1 MLDVDRQTEDRFHR
15 ALDMLR
21 DPDAPFAAEVIYSLT
36 DLYGEHLQ
44 SFRDLWS
51 QLPAQR
57 RRDLIM
63 RLVDTAETNFELDFS
78 AIIYPAL
85 EDADDVVRKSAIE
98 GILEDSP
105 HRVIER
111 VMVIAQDDPIA
122 EVRAAAAATLGQFVL
137 LGEFGKL
144 PSHLNLRL
152 QDTVLALHN
161 NLNEDIDVRRRALE
175 AIANCGRKGV
185 LELIREAYYHDEL
198 PMRISAVFAM
208 GRSCDEIWEPQ
219 VLDELISEYPA
230 MRYEAARA
238 AGELEL
244 RRALPRLADLA
255 YEGDREI
262 QEMAIWAMGEIGG
275 SAANHL
281 LNELAALADETG
293 DDELADAVEEA
304 QSAASLAGDDM
315 LPLFDFSDYDLG
327 FDDDEDDELPFE
339 DVDDSF

>member
-1 MLDVDRQTEDRFHR
+1 MLDVDRQTEQRFHR
-15 ALDMLR
+15 ALDVLR
-21 DPDAPFAAEVIYSLT
+21 DPDAPFAAEAIYSLS
-36 DLYGEHLQ
+36 DLDGEHLQ
-44 SFRDLWS
+44 SFRALWS

-78 AIIYPAL
+78 TIIHPAL
-85 EDADDVVRKSAIE
+85 EDTDDEVRKTAVE

-105 HRVIER
+105 PRIIER
-111 VMVIAQDDPIA
+111 VMGIAQNDPIA

-137 LGEFGKL
+137 LGELGKL

-175 AIANCGRKGV
+175 AIANCGREGV
-185 LELIREAYYHDEL
+185 LDLIREAYYHDEL
-198 PMRISAVFAM
+198 PMRVSAVFAM
-208 GRSCDEIWEPQ
+208 GRSCDEVWEPQ
-219 VLDELISEYPA
+219 ILDELTSEYPA

-262 QEMAIWAMGEIGG
+262 QEIAIWAMGEIGG
-275 SAANHL
+275 SAADHL

-293 DDELADAVEEA
+293 DDELSDTVEEA
-304 QSAASLAGDDM
+304 QSAASLVGDDI
-315 LPLFDFSDYDLG
+315 LPLFDFSDYDL
-327 FDDDEDDELPFE
+327 DVDEDDELPFE
-339 DVDDSF
+339 DADDSY